1 MKKIITLALVMII
14 AGCQSLKHAYY
25 DRINISNTPESVEA
39 VNVTYDF
46 DQFEKEGWLT
56 SNYYMSWFE
65 SGTNGI
71 AYKYRAFYKSESATL
86 PEFVQLYFVLK
97 SPDWYF
103 VDSVFNENGFEY
115 PVTLI
120 DRDTSTGGN
129 IYEYFAV
136 KLTTAKLQEL
146 TESDL
151 RLKMVGKKGEE
162 IFPLSALVAQAFQ
175 DRLSERARLNK

>member
-1 MKKIITLALVMII
+1 MKKIIVPALVVML

-25 DRINISNTPESVEA
+25 DRIDVSNTPESVEA

-56 SNYYMSWFE
+56 SDYYISWFE

-71 AYKYRAFYKSESATL
+71 AYKYRAFYESENANS
-86 PEFVQLYFVLK
+86 PQFIQLYFVLK

-103 VDSVFNENGFEY
+103 VDSVYNEKGVKY

-120 DRDTSTGGN
+120 DRDTANAGN
-129 IYEYFAV
+129 VYEYFAI
-136 KLTTAKLQEL
+136 KLTAAKLQEL

-151 RLKMVGKKGEE
+151 RLKIVGKKGEE
-162 IFPLSALVAQAFQ
+162 IFPVSALVAQSFQ
-175 DRLSERARLNK
+175 DSLKQKVDGK